1 MMEPSLQLVG
11 EWLGYLT
18 VTAGFLKVAKAKA
31 FDPSKRFVLRVG
43 HTMDAVEQIN
53 AELGTNGGKSIKDR
67 VGRMDK
73 LMALV
78 DARQVALMVAL
89 PEPMFWTDIDGD
101 FTLVN
106 RSLEDLTG
114 FSRAHLMDSEWVNVI
129 HPDDRIRIIKEWLGV
144 EDGAVKQLRAWLTTC
159 RLVEPKTGVV
169 TMVRIEAHPIRQT
182 FGDHHVV
189 GWHGVLRVE
198 DRA

>member
-1 MMEPSLQLVG
+1 MEPSLQLAG

-18 VTAGFLKVAKAKA
+18 VGVGFLKVAKVKA
-31 FDPSKRFVLRVG
+31 FDPTKRFVKRVG

-89 PEPMFWTDIDGD
+89 PEPMFWTDIEGE

-106 RSLEDLTG
+106 RRFEDLTG
-114 FSRAHLMDSEWVNVI
+114 FSRAHLMDAEWVNVV
-129 HPDDRIRIIKEWLGV
+129 HPHDRVRVIKEWLGT

-159 RLVEPKTGVV
+159 RILNPKTGAV
-169 TMVRIEAHPIRQT
+169 TTVRIEAHPIRQT
-182 FGDHHVV
+182 FGDHHIV
-189 GWHGVLRVE
+189 GWHGVITVE
-198 DRA
+198 ARA

>member
-1 MMEPSLQLVG
+1 MEPSLAVMG
-11 EWLGYLT
+11 EWLGGLT
-18 VTAGFLKVAKAKA
+18 VAVGFLKVAKVKA
-31 FDPSKRFVLRVG
+31 FDPTKRFVTRVG
-43 HTMDAVEQIN
+43 RTMDAVEQIN

-67 VGRMDK
+67 VGRMDR

-89 PEPMFWTDIDGD
+89 PEPMFWTDIEGD

-114 FSRAHLMDSEWVNVI
+114 FSRAHLMDAEWVNII
-129 HPDDRIRIIKEWLGV
+129 HPHDRVRIVKEWLGT

-159 RLVEPKTGVV
+159 RLVNPKTGDV
-169 TMVRIEAHPIRQT
+169 TTVRIEAHPIRQT
-182 FGDHHVV
+182 FGDHSIV
-189 GWHGVLRVE
+189 GWHGVLSVE
-198 DRA
+198 DPA